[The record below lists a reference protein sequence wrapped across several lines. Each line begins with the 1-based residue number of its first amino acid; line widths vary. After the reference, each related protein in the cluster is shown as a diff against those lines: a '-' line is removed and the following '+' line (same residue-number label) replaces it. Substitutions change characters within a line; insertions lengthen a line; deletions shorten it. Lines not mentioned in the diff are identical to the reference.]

1 MATLRSKPESECFV
15 NKDSTDL
22 YRSLSDKIAQ
32 ITRTMDCL
40 NDATDL
46 SSDGGS
52 NLTTTE
58 LRVLM
63 DHAKHC
69 CDLSEMFLQKV
80 SFLHRTSIIKA
91 PQ

>member
-1 MATLRSKPESECFV
+1 MAMLTSKRGNEACVP
-15 NKDSTDL
+15 KDSTDL

-32 ITRTMDCL
+32 INRTMDCL

-46 SSDGGS
+46 SSDGGTH
-52 NLTTTE
+52 LTTSE
-58 LRVLM
+58 LQVLT
-63 DHAKHC
+63 DHARRC
-69 CDLSEMFLQKV
+69 SELSEMFLQKV